1 MDRKLDNKNERLYV
15 KMLWDK
21 CLPDAIKRFIY
32 LSENYNILGDPK
44 VTYQKAN
51 TVLKKVIE

>member
-1 MDRKLDNKNERLYV
+1 
-15 KMLWDK
+15 MLWDK

-44 VTYQKAN
+44 VTYRKAN
-51 TVLKKVIE
+51 TVLKKFIE